1 MKKTLAAFLSI
12 ALTTSLSATAS
23 AQSLTF
29 MIDNEYTKDVKIEF
43 YSTERNHVW
52 PGNGEV
58 YVLGP
63 SDGTMSYPL
72 SCRTDELICFGAWT
86 EGNRDS
92 WGVGREM
99 EFDCTD
105 CCATCS
111 GQTIEDIILN

>member
-1 MKKTLAAFLSI
+1 MKMMFT
-12 ALTTSLSATAS
+12 ALLFSGLVMGSFDAAS

-29 MIDNEYTKDVKIEF
+29 QIDNEYTQDVAIEF
-43 YSTERNHVW
+43 YSTERDHVW
-52 PGNGEV
+52 PGGGEV

-72 SCRTDELICFGAWT
+72 SCRADELICFGAWT

-92 WGVGREM
+92 WGVGRDI